1 MFNHIGFRRNQ
12 QSGQSAVEFALTIPI
27 LVIILVGMVDMA
39 RVFHAYVT
47 VYHAA
52 REAARYA
59 SIGRQEFFDGHYL
72 PRTES
77 IVKHAVKSMAGLQL
91 NPSAPNVD
99 SPGFYDVR
107 ITPSSGGEA
116 GDYEEI
122 EVAYSVIPVTPAL
135 NRVFPHILVIG
146 RQRVI
151 NERFGAVP
159 ILDRANI
166 PPTPIPL
173 PTYTPV
179 PTPTPTPSPTP
190 TPTATGVPP
199 TQTPSPTPS
208 ITPSCTE
215 TATATATPS
224 PTP

>member
-1 MFNHIGFRRNQ
+1 M
-12 QSGQSAVEFALTIPI
+12 QSCCLRSGRAGERGQSTVEFALALPI
-27 LVIILVGMVDMA
+27 LIFVLVGFVDVA
-39 RVFHAYVT
+39 RTFHAYVT
-47 VYHAA
+47 VNHAA

-59 SIGRQEFFDGHYL
+59 SIGRQELVDGHYL
-72 PRTES
+72 SRILS
-77 IVKHAVKSMAGLQL
+77 IELHAEKSLAGLQL
-91 NPSAPNVD
+91 NAAAPNVD

-116 GDYEEI
+116 GAYEEI
-122 EVAYSVIPVTPAL
+122 EVSYSVIPVTPAL
-135 NRVFPHILVIG
+135 SRVFPHILVTG

-179 PTPTPTPSPTP
+179 PTPTATPSPTP
-190 TPTATGVPP
+190 TPTATGIPLTATP
-199 TQTPSPTPS
+199 TAIETATSSPTASASPTP
-208 ITPSCTE
+208 
-215 TATATATPS
+215 
-224 PTP
+224 